1 MKEIFEGESEGDSFK
16 SEGDFLIILTSFI
29 FQAPSQKVK
38 EQKAKKKSEGVATLH
53 EKTNDNHLFTTYGF
67 C

>member
-29 FQAPSQKVK
+29 FSK
-38 EQKAKKKSEGVATLH
+38 KAKKKSEGVATLH